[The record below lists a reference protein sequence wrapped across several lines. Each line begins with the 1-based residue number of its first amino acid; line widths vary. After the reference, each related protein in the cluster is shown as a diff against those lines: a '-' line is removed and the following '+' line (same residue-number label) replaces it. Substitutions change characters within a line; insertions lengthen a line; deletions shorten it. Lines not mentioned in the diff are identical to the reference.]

1 MRGSGFVA
9 RPSSTSRSAR
19 CSPAGRCRPARAGR
33 RRRTDSTW
41 RRFEMTRQCVLVQ
54 AGEAATGR
62 TGVTYAAG
70 VSAST
75 AGASGLCLQLASLP
89 PGARARA
96 HQHDEHESA
105 AYVIEGEMVLWF
117 GDELEA
123 KVVARPGDFIY
134 IPSEVPHLV
143 MNGSDTEPA

>member
-1 MRGSGFVA
+1 
-9 RPSSTSRSAR
+9 
-19 CSPAGRCRPARAGR
+19 
-33 RRRTDSTW
+33 
-41 RRFEMTRQCVLVQ
+41 MTRQCVLVQ

-70 VSAST
+70 VSATS
-75 AGASGLCLQLASLP
+75 AGASGVCLQLASLP

-117 GDELEA
+117 GERLEQQL
-123 KVVARPGDFIY
+123 VARPGDFIY
-134 IPSEVPHLV
+134 IPAGVPHLV
-143 MNGSDTEPA
+143 LNGGDTEPAVAVLARTDANEQEDVTELPQLDALPHLRAES